1 MINQFIAGHP
11 FLALVVLFAA
21 VCLVYN
27 PMLGI
32 VFGLARIGLIFG
44 GVHLVLW
51 LLRD

>member
-1 MINQFIAGHP
+1 MINRFVARHP
-11 FLALVVLFAA
+11 FVALMVLFAA

-32 VFGLARIGLIFG
+32 VFGLARFGLIFG

-51 LLRD
+51 WLRD